1 MNTAQKQALTCAF
14 FFVSLNILYSQQQIV
29 GPLDVCGGCHEYT
42 LAFEATGEERYEW
55 VVGVDDFFFNV
66 GTSKNVFI
74 CWDQFLLNGS
84 NRPSVLNLNV
94 TVTGGLTN
102 GFSLGAEINIQNP
115 TSITIVPLDAPLCLA
130 LPDNPVDSISCQ
142 KVCAHT
148 IVTYTIDAITSPVG
162 TAGELNWEVSG
173 AETFDIDNSRNTI
186 TVDWGQSGFGQLSAF
201 YFDNGCESF
210 ASACVEIIDLPKASF
225 TTQAPPEQNELTICK
240 GQTVFFQNNSQNAE
254 RYEWQFGNLGTSTA
268 TEPTFLFPSAGSYTV
283 ELLAYNACSCV
294 DTARMLIKVLDT
306 ESPSLDCLG
315 TVCAGESIRYTTNQ
329 GCGQYDWSLSA
340 NGRIVEGGGINDDFI
355 VINWEEGADL
365 GIIELLVADCAGLTT
380 CTAPSIFQ
388 IPILSAQAQ
397 IKGPAIICES
407 AIETYQLPPFSG
419 TTFNWQTSNGGEII
433 AGQGTNAVV
442 IDWRNAG
449 TNNPQ
454 WIAVQY
460 ENCFLG
466 CGGADTLEVLIQPTL
481 RIEGPIEVCQNETA
495 AFSAI
500 NNRNNVTL
508 PARWGI
514 VNSLGDTL
522 WQSPATT
529 ATPDIDWPFPPGF
542 YTLYAAPADPA
553 AFCLNSVEQRVR
565 VTAPPS
571 TPLAISGDTVIC
583 PGLIYSYRLDDGGG
597 FDYEWEI
604 TDGANQSIKSG
615 QSIIVSWGPSPPY
628 VLRLTRINRNG
639 PSCRSTPFIQNIRPL
654 GPLEISGDIQA
665 CIGAI
670 STYESSLST
679 NINLSWSI
687 APAHAGTI
695 IGDPTAPSIEVL
707 WHTAGPVDL
716 SLAACGQSTSRTINI
731 RALPNPALNLPA
743 AICESTMTTI
753 GVAES
758 YPTYNWRNDSGAII
772 GNTSSIAVGVGSFL
786 LSVTDDFGCTQDTAF
801 TLESLAAP
809 IIGIST
815 PDFTRFCNTAV
826 SARLYALEG
835 SQGYQYQWYR
845 DGVPVGTNSPF
856 LDANAV
862 GVYLVEAS
870 APNGCSSTS
879 NVIALIENCDGGPGG
894 GGGGGGANCPAGAN
908 PAISVIASAMCNER
922 TYESLSSG
930 MVAGSANWFF
940 DDPESGVANTSTADQ
955 PTHQYTKAGY
965 YRVVLNGTFSGNVGA
980 GSCFISIVD
989 TIPAAADFEAMG
1001 DCSGQP
1007 IAFTNL
1013 STFLPGEAI
1022 TDWSWDFGDPAS
1034 GVENSS
1040 EEENPSH
1047 TFTVGGTYT
1056 VTLTLTAASG
1066 CQSTRSKDL
1075 VVLPP
1080 PAFDLIVS
1088 PATCEEVALPF
1099 EVNTTAILTRIYWDF
1114 DDPSSGDANI
1124 LEGDLVYHKYDV
1136 SDTYNIGVRV
1146 EDIYGCSHTLSQ
1158 SFAVSPNS
1166 LNGEISTTLPSPICE
1181 GDSTQL
1187 SAPPGGTN
1195 WVWSNEVNTEQIWV
1209 KKGGLYGLTMEDI
1222 NGCTYQP
1229 APLLIEFTPSPS
1241 SFIRAVERDENGQVI
1256 AYHYDRFEACYGSD
1270 VQLEANGNLPY
1281 TFSWSD
1287 GTNGPELSFT
1297 KVTGNL
1303 LNPGEYD
1310 FFLNVKDNN
1319 TQCSTA
1325 IGPFKVTIHP
1335 QPGLPIILSSVM
1347 APICPGQNA
1356 VLSVSNPDLN
1366 LIYSWNTGE
1375 TGTSIFANTGG
1386 RYVVK
1391 ASNAFG
1397 CTSQSNSIDV
1407 LEGPNID
1414 LFPSGCHSR
1423 CKPDTICLP
1432 TLSNIVQIQWFKDG
1446 VAVPG
1451 AEGMAQTLPITDSG
1465 SYWLNME
1472 DVNGCQLETERL
1484 DLELFDGFGDIG
1496 GQVFY
1501 DVNENG
1507 IIDGPDTLVS
1517 GIGVQ
1522 LLLGGLLQQTRLS
1535 DQDGTYVFEGLES
1548 NDYSLLLDT
1557 LNLPANMMAELIQQD
1572 TSIVDCGET
1581 LSLNWLLSYRC
1592 VTSTSTI
1599 ILEECSGNLVAYNGE
1614 VYGRDTTFT
1623 QTFQDVFGCDSIAM
1637 VAINFTPVQTATLAV
1652 SVCQG
1657 ASFDYQGVEIPAG
1670 AQQTFQLSTV
1680 AGCDSLVTV
1689 QVTELPLLFSSL
1701 ELKVCTG
1708 QTATYNGKMLLPGSQ
1723 QTFHFTASTGCDSLV
1738 SVTVSEAFGTS
1749 SELTLLACPG
1759 QSATYQGFDL
1769 EVGAQQVFTL
1779 SNANGCDSLVTVN
1792 VATYPTLSFDLA
1804 TTTGCHGS
1812 DNGTVEVIN
1821 MDGSSGSFLY
1831 AVDDQA
1837 FASHRHWTGQGE
1849 GSHVFKIQDEN
1860 GCVFEEV
1867 FVIGLTP
1874 SIELALSPGLLPC
1887 NGTPIVISPTVLSG
1901 DDGHLTFQWENGAT
1915 TPSLTVDA
1923 VRDYFFEVS
1932 NQCETVGQFL
1942 TVLPEK
1948 EAAGELFFVP
1958 NVFSPNDDGVNEV
1971 LQVFP
1976 AADVELSD
1984 FKFQVFDRWGNQLFQ
1999 TTAIDQG
2006 WDGWFKGRAMSP
2018 AVYVW
2023 YMEANVMFCGQ
2034 AYIVKEKGDVVLM
2047 R

>member
-84 NRPSVLNLNV
+84 NSPSVLNLNV

-115 TSITIVPLDAPLCLA
+115 TSITIVPIDAPPCYA
-130 LPDNPVDSISCQ
+130 LPDAPADSISCQ

-148 IVTYTIDAITSPVG
+148 IVTYTIDATTAPGG
-162 TAGELNWEVSG
+162 TLGELNWEVSG
-173 AETFDIDNSRNTI
+173 EESFDIDTARNTI
-186 TVDWGQSGFGQLSAF
+186 TVNWGQSGFGQLFAF
-201 YFDNGCESF
+201 YFSNGCESF

-225 TTQAPPEQNELTICK
+225 TAHPPPEHNELTICK

-254 RYEWQFGNLGTSTA
+254 RYAWQFGNLGTSIVTD
-268 TEPTFLFPSAGSYTV
+268 PTFLFPSAGSYTV

-306 ESPSLDCLG
+306 ESPSLDCIG
-315 TVCAGESIRYTTNQ
+315 TVCAGETVRYTTNQ

-365 GIIELLVADCAGLTT
+365 GTIELVVADCAGLTT
-380 CTAPSIFQ
+380 CTEPSIFQ

-397 IKGPAIICES
+397 IQGPPIICDS
-407 AIETYQLPPFSG
+407 AVETYQIAPFSG
-419 TTFNWQTSNGGEII
+419 TTFSWQTSNGGEII
-433 AGQGTNAVV
+433 GGQGTNEVV
-442 IDWRNAG
+442 VDWRNAG
-449 TNNPQ
+449 TTNPQ

-460 ENCFLG
+460 EHCFLG
-466 CGGADTLEVLIQPTL
+466 CGGADTLEVLIQPSF

-495 AFSAI
+495 TFSAF

-508 PARWGI
+508 PAHWGI
-514 VNSLGDTL
+514 VNNLGDTL

-529 ATPDIDWPFPPGF
+529 ATPDIAWPFSPGF
-542 YTLYAAPADPA
+542 YTLYAAPADPTA
-553 AFCLNSVEQRVR
+553 VCLKSTEQRVR
-565 VTAPPS
+565 IIAPPS
-571 TPLAISGDTVIC
+571 APLAISGDTIIC
-583 PGLIYSYRLDDGGG
+583 PGLFYSYRLDDGGG
-597 FDYEWEI
+597 FDYEWDI

-615 QSIIVSWGPSPPY
+615 QSIIVAWGPSPPY
-628 VLRLTRINRNG
+628 ILRLTRINRNG
-639 PSCRSTPFIQNIRPL
+639 PSCRSTPLEQHISTL
-654 GPLEISGDIQA
+654 GPLEIIGDTQA
-665 CIGAI
+665 CIGMI
-670 STYESSLST
+670 STYASSLSSST
-679 NINLSWSI
+679 ITPRWSI
-687 APAHAGTI
+687 APAHAGTL
-695 IGDPTAPSIEVL
+695 IGDPSAPSIEVL
-707 WHTAGPVDL
+707 WHTEGPAEL
-716 SLAACGQSTSRTINI
+716 HLAACGQSTSRTISI
-731 RALPNPALNLPA
+731 KGLPQPTLNLPA
-743 AICESTMTTI
+743 AICESTIATI

-758 YPTYNWRNDSGAII
+758 FATYIWQDDAGAVI
-772 GNTSSIAVGVGSFL
+772 GNGASIEIGAGAFL

-801 TLESLAAP
+801 TVERLATP

-862 GVYLVEAS
+862 GAYLVEAT
-870 APNGCSSTS
+870 ALNGCSSAS

-908 PAISVIASAMCNER
+908 PAISVIASPMCNER

-940 DDPESGVANTSTADQ
+940 DDPESGVANTATADQ

-965 YRVVLNGTFSGNVGA
+965 YRVVLNGTFSGNTGA
-980 GSCFISIVD
+980 GSCLISIVD
-989 TIPAAADFEAMG
+989 TIPAAADFDVMG
-1001 DCSGQP
+1001 VCSGQP

-1022 TDWSWDFGDPAS
+1022 TDWFWDFGDPAS
-1034 GVENSS
+1034 GVGNSS
-1040 EEENPSH
+1040 GEENPSH
-1047 TFTVGGTYT
+1047 TYAVGGTYT

-1066 CQSTRSKDL
+1066 CQSILSKDI

-1088 PATCEEVALPF
+1088 SATCEELALPF

-1124 LEGDLVYHKYDV
+1124 LEGDLVYHQYDA
-1136 SDTYNIGVRV
+1136 SGTYNIGVRV

-1158 SFAVSPNS
+1158 PFAVSMND
-1166 LNGEISTTLPSPICE
+1166 LNGDISSTLPSPICE

-1187 SAPPGGTN
+1187 SAPPGGIN
-1195 WVWSNEVNTEQIWV
+1195 WVWSNEANTAQIWV
-1209 KKGGLYGLTMEDI
+1209 KEGGVYGLTMEDI

-1229 APLLIEFTPSPS
+1229 APLLIDFTPSPS
-1241 SFIRAVERDENGQVI
+1241 SFIRAAERNENGQVV
-1256 AYHYDRFEACYGSD
+1256 AYHYDHFEACYGSD
-1270 VQLEANGNLPY
+1270 VQLEANGNLSY

-1287 GTNGPELSFT
+1287 GTNGPILSFT

-1319 TQCSTA
+1319 TQCSTM

-1335 QPGLPIILSSVM
+1335 QPGLPTILSSVIS
-1347 APICPGQNA
+1347 PICPGQNA
-1356 VLSVSNPDLN
+1356 VLSLSNPDPN

-1375 TGTSIFANTGG
+1375 TGTSIIANTGG
-1386 RYVVK
+1386 RYVIK
-1391 ASNAFG
+1391 ANNAFG

-1432 TLSNIVQIQWFKDG
+1432 TLPDIVQIQWFKDG
-1446 VAVPG
+1446 VAIPG
-1451 AEGMAQTLPITDSG
+1451 AEGMAQTLPITESG
-1465 SYWLNME
+1465 SYWLNMK

-1484 DLELFDGFGDIG
+1484 ELELFDGFGDIG

-1507 IIDGPDTLVS
+1507 VIDGSDTLVN

-1522 LLLGGLLQQTRLS
+1522 LWQDGLLQQTRLS
-1535 DQDGTYVFEGLES
+1535 DQDGTYVFEGIAGG
-1548 NDYSLLLDT
+1548 DYALFLDT
-1557 LNLPANMMAELIQQD
+1557 LNLPANMMAEQIQQD

-1592 VTSTSTI
+1592 VTSSATI
-1599 ILEECSGNLVAYNGE
+1599 ELRECSGNLVAYNGE
-1614 VYGRDTTFT
+1614 VYDRDTTFT
-1623 QTFQDVFGCDSIAM
+1623 QTFQDVFGCDSM
-1637 VAINFTPVQTATLAV
+1637 VMVTINFMPVQTATLAV

-1657 ASFDYQGVEIPAG
+1657 ASFIYQGVEIPAG

-1689 QVTELPLLFSSL
+1689 QVAELPLLSSSL
-1701 ELKVCTG
+1701 ELRVCSG
-1708 QTATYNGKMLLPGSQ
+1708 QTATYNGQSLLPGSQ
-1723 QTFHFTASTGCDSLV
+1723 QTFRFT
-1738 SVTVSEAFGTS
+1738 TS
-1749 SELTLLACPG
+1749 A
-1759 QSATYQGFDL
+1759 
-1769 EVGAQQVFTL
+1769 
-1779 SNANGCDSLVTVN
+1779 GCDSLVTVS
-1792 VATYPTLSFDLA
+1792 VTAYPTLSFDLA
-1804 TTTGCHGS
+1804 TTTGCHGG

-1821 MDGSSGSFLY
+1821 INGSSVPFLY

-1837 FASHRHWTGQGE
+1837 FASHRLWTGQGE

-1860 GCVFEEV
+1860 GCVFEQA
-1867 FVIGLTP
+1867 FIIAFTP
-1874 SIELALSPGLLPC
+1874 SIELALSHGLLPC

-1901 DDGHLTFQWENGAT
+1901 DDGQLAFLWENGAT

-1923 VRDYFFEVS
+1923 VGDYFFEVS
-1932 NQCETVGQFL
+1932 NQCETVGQFI

-2006 WDGWFKGRAMSP
+2006 WDGWFHGREMNP

-2023 YMEANVMFCGQ
+2023 YMEADVMFCGQ
-2034 AYIVKEKGDVVLM
+2034 AYMVKDKGDVVLM